1 MRIDRLEIEN
11 FKKYA
16 KQGFDFH
23 PKFTLLVGDNG
34 SGKTTILDALAV
46 AAGVWL
52 THPPDAMLYNSGR
65 IIYPTE
71 IHLEPEGR
79 GDRIVFNPQLPTKVT
94 AVGRIGEVESL
105 TWTRQIRKGGK
116 RTSNEEAR
124 QAVKLVAEIFD
135 RDLAGDRFSC
145 PVLAYYGAG
154 RAWLPSNKKSREKAK
169 ANGPSRR
176 WDAFYDCF
184 NERIRVA
191 DMQKW
196 FKDEAIER
204 GNRAGKWRP
213 GLEAVRRA
221 VLNCIP
227 EADDIWFS
235 TDRDQIVLAMVADL
249 AIKAV
254 KQNAHLLPPDEL
266 GKEDE
271 PLPRVLRE
279 TPGLVLI
286 DELDVHLHPKWQ
298 RRVATDLKTT
308 FPNIQFICT
317 SHSPQ
322 VIGQVMPDE
331 VRLLHWNAEDQD
343 NVQADEFSKVQVKDD
358 GKPSQSFGMDSNW
371 ILKVLM
377 GGNEMDP
384 DIKRDIKEVQNLA
397 VKKDFKKAREI
408 LKSLRERV
416 GNSKQIQYAASTIDR
431 VELLGK

>member
-1 MRIDRLEIEN
+1 
-11 FKKYA
+11 
-16 KQGFDFH
+16 
-23 PKFTLLVGDNG
+23 
-34 SGKTTILDALAV
+34 
-46 AAGVWL
+46 
-52 THPPDAMLYNSGR
+52 ML
-65 IIYPTE
+65 
-71 IHLEPEGR
+71 
-79 GDRIVFNPQLPTKVT
+79 
-94 AVGRIGEVESL
+94 
-105 TWTRQIRKGGK
+105 
-116 RTSNEEAR
+116 
-124 QAVKLVAEIFD
+124 
-135 RDLAGDRFSC
+135 
-145 PVLAYYGAG
+145 
-154 RAWLPSNKKSREKAK
+154 
-169 ANGPSRR
+169 ANGG
-176 WDAFYDCF
+176 
-184 NERIRVA
+184 RV
-191 DMQKW
+191 
-196 FKDEAIER
+196 FEV
-204 GNRAGKWRP
+204 
-213 GLEAVRRA
+213 VRRA
-221 VLNCIP
+221 MLNCIP
-227 EADDIWFS
+227 EADEIWFS
-235 TDRDQIVLAMVADL
+235 TDRDQIVLSINGNVQPFGNLSAGQSMMLAMVADL

-266 GKEDE
+266 GKEDK